1 MKKETLVQQL
11 QSAKSLS
18 STVDIDKVIELIN
31 QIEPEVKTGLTQELV
46 DEICCDIERCLDRNS
61 EDLVDR
67 DNITFNLTYGNTIKI
82 DEAQIDTYEVMIH
95 ISNVLDNFVIEEVK
109 EEQHTIPGFENGSGI
124 DQVTI

>member
-1 MKKETLVQQL
+1 MKKENLIEQL
-11 QSAKSLS
+11 TAAKSLS

-46 DEICCDIERCLDRNS
+46 DEICCDIESCLNRNS
-61 EDLVDR
+61 DDLVDR

-95 ISNVLDNFVIEEVK
+95 ISNVLDDFIIKEVK